1 MKDLILAEKPTVAVN
16 IAKAVGMTSRKDG
29 YFENSQYVITFAVG
43 HLLELYDVKDYHPE
57 YGEKWEISHYPFV
70 PDTFK
75 YKIAE
80 STRKQFKI
88 VKDLILSDEIQE
100 IISATDND
108 REGQLIAD
116 LIFRYLGVKKPIR
129 RLITN
134 EWTTDAIRYGLKN
147 TVPNKS
153 KQSLFY
159 AGLVRQQMD
168 WLLGINLTSVAT
180 LKLLKNG
187 TGKDTLHIG
196 RVILPTLKLVYD
208 REMNVKN
215 FKSIPIYYLNAYVKD
230 VSGEEIIFRYIEG
243 DEKIYK
249 FDHDSHLVQILRLI
263 NTETAVVVGY
273 ECSEKKMN
281 PQRLFSLPTLQG
293 HITTKYEG
301 WSSDKVLKI
310 AQKLYEN
317 KLITYPRT
325 DSVYLDETLKENMS
339 MVLNIHKIESQY
351 AEMLQFKDTKRIF
364 NSEKVESHSAITIT
378 KEKPRGLSQDEH
390 IVYEAIRN
398 RFLEQFMPLAID
410 EEIEVTLAFEGKVPS
425 EDGAFLFS
433 AKSIVE
439 RSPGWRLIENR
450 NATKKETL
458 LTRMR
463 ENESVTI
470 DRVMVNK
477 GETKPNPLHTEET
490 LIKAMLQCGKKY
502 KTEDELETSILSGF
516 TIGASSS
523 RAAVIKKLF
532 DSDYVIKK
540 GKSLV
545 TTDRGKSLIQ
555 AFPVKS
561 LFNVETTGKMEMRL
575 KDIEEGKA
583 DPRAYL
589 EDVKIKTK
597 EYVQMI
603 LETEQF
609 VLNAGEDIS
618 IKELRCPKCGKPL
631 HKTKSGVGCT
641 GYEKEGNG
649 CDFFIANPFAGKT
662 LSNRQIALLVIN
674 KKTPIIRGFKS
685 KKDTKFDAMLVLNHQ
700 YEIKFEFQKSETDLA
715 CPLCGKPLKRNK
727 AGMGC
732 SGWKEGCKFMIFNPY
747 CGKRLSDNQ
756 IEQLIKRG
764 HTGEIKG
771 FKKKSGNGTFS
782 AILYLDDSDQY
793 KVKMKFE

>member
-1 MKDLILAEKPTVAVN
+1 
-16 IAKAVGMTSRKDG
+16 
-29 YFENSQYVITFAVG
+29 
-43 HLLELYDVKDYHPE
+43 
-57 YGEKWEISHYPFV
+57 
-70 PDTFK
+70 
-75 YKIAE
+75 
-80 STRKQFKI
+80 
-88 VKDLILSDEIQE
+88 
-100 IISATDND
+100 
-108 REGQLIAD
+108 
-116 LIFRYLGVKKPIR
+116 
-129 RLITN
+129 
-134 EWTTDAIRYGLKN
+134 
-147 TVPNKS
+147 
-153 KQSLFY
+153 
-159 AGLVRQQMD
+159 
-168 WLLGINLTSVAT
+168 
-180 LKLLKNG
+180 
-187 TGKDTLHIG
+187 
-196 RVILPTLKLVYD
+196 
-208 REMNVKN
+208 
-215 FKSIPIYYLNAYVKD
+215 
-230 VSGEEIIFRYIEG
+230 
-243 DEKIYK
+243 
-249 FDHDSHLVQILRLI
+249 
-263 NTETAVVVGY
+263 
-273 ECSEKKMN
+273 
-281 PQRLFSLPTLQG
+281 
-293 HITTKYEG
+293 
-301 WSSDKVLKI
+301 
-310 AQKLYEN
+310 
-317 KLITYPRT
+317 
-325 DSVYLDETLKENMS
+325 

-410 EEIEVTLAFEGKVPS
+410 EEVEVTLAFE
-425 EDGAFLFS
+425 
-433 AKSIVE
+433 
-439 RSPGWRLIENR
+439 GWRLIENR

-674 KKTPIIRGFKS
+674 KKTPIIRGLRV
-685 KKDTKFDAMLVLNHQ
+685 KKILNSMQ
-700 YEIKFEFQKSETDLA
+700 CWF
-715 CPLCGKPLKRNK
+715 
-727 AGMGC
+727 
-732 SGWKEGCKFMIFNPY
+732 
-747 CGKRLSDNQ
+747 
-756 IEQLIKRG
+756 
-764 HTGEIKG
+764 
-771 FKKKSGNGTFS
+771 
-782 AILYLDDSDQY
+782 
-793 KVKMKFE
+793 